1 MEQKEFIT
9 ECAEGFENMKIE
21 LEQLS
26 FLTQL
31 YNEHRENELG
41 GLRNYDA
48 APWAGKILLGRE
60 HLGAALLSAI
70 TDKLLYLQERA
81 DLFAQKAREQA

>member
-60 HLGAALLSAI
+60 HLGTALLSAI